1 MISLS
6 QTPQFD
12 SEDIQEIHTGI
23 ERTVCEFEKDLVK
36 VCHSLFPFCRS
47 NDALAKELFKAK
59 IIARGDI
66 DASTTDAV
74 IVRFRSRKYALSF
87 ISRLNSYLRR
97 RYKEIRV
104 SEERERRLLKKMPAP
119 SSCRRKPQVLAAR

>member
-1 MISLS
+1 MLSLS

-12 SEDIQEIHTGI
+12 SEDIQEIPTGV

-36 VCHSLFPFCRS
+36 ICNSLFPFCRS

-97 RYKEIRV
+97 RYKGIRV

-119 SSCRRKPQVLAAR
+119 SSCRKKPQALAAR